1 MPALLRQLID
11 VRSRLEDEAIRFL
24 EASADTIDWTP
35 WECGGRPLRA
45 GSAFVEPIVL
55 LERQR
60 YWEPD
65 PRADSKSGKP
75 KSVEENF
82 GIDKLIAH
90 LYEHERFSKKHEEK
104 RWGHV
109 LRPGSRLRLV
119 VTGEPGGGKTCATRH
134 TAANLARQGAVR
146 LRRRTA
152 SVAEIIFPIWV
163 TAHHLA
169 AQPPDLETPE
179 AVIRAFEEER
189 SRSAK
194 PLSCFRRWLLT
205 QIERSNTL
213 IIIDAL
219 DELTIKLPHLRE
231 KKAGV
236 LPSGVSVDQ
245 RERFACWIAELDELQ
260 ASLVVTC
267 RTLSWRRLISFVRWQ
282 SSHDTVELKPLD
294 SRAQRQFARA
304 FFDFTGRTELAK
316 SLEKRLAQNRS
327 LREYARTPLI
337 LTLACIL
344 FSEGRPHDFTVPALY
359 GMFTGALLEGR
370 WRKSAV
376 LPEWSADVELWSEV
390 QGFLPSLAWHLFRPR
405 QGLLKTK
412 MSDAG
417 QVLNSNRFTATAW
430 NVAYDDA
437 TADGHRCFL
446 DSTTLRGGLVDL
458 GVLVSGGVNEARF
471 PCWSFAHRTLLE
483 FLAADG
489 LKARLDSD
497 EATYRWLLEEQK
509 PIEQNPFWFQLDWV
523 PVLTFLAALL
533 EDATVLL
540 QAIDVPPLVDG
551 QPVAGD
557 DFFQQMFGLKCR
569 LAGAAPKTPIKI
581 VEPLVDRWLLA
592 WDASLQGPFQ
602 GMQSVLEDYV
612 SALAGN
618 PAFVALVDE
627 RLFPRLSWDPEY
639 GERYFVQHLIASVL
653 KGIPFGEIGDVFGAT
668 IGVLTRIEAPG
679 IAARAKQ
686 FLNAS
691 FWHTRWKAAEAL
703 EALGDAAAIGALNER
718 LAREDQRIVYRANC
732 RALISLGDTSLVD
745 RLNHSIEKAGPDDD
759 TWHAADALGELG
771 EPRAAATLAALLA
784 ARAEA
789 IDQGNLDGSRKMT
802 EVELESLGWELAV
815 PLGKLGDQRAYPYL
829 VRTLNSTIGLYR
841 ADAATALEKLGDRR
855 AIKPLLA
862 ALKTEP
868 RESTADAIASALRA
882 LGGPQIV
889 DELIIALQDKDGSV
903 SWPGD
908 RPLHRPGQ
916 EEFKRELVSQMRSFA
931 ARTLG
936 IMGDSRA
943 IAILRR
949 YLMREADPAVRGA
962 IAEALGALRDPGAIK
977 DLAFCLTREQVPETR
992 GKIAAALEALAS
1004 HPDAPEFS
1012 RKAKEALRER
1022 LKNERDSVVC
1032 RSIVSALASFGDREA
1047 AVAMRQ
1053 LLYFPVQSESRT
1065 SITAGLWRLCVAEK
1079 IYLPSPPMRR
1089 CSWADR
1095 IAVPIAKGVITAI
1108 RMIHKIQA
1116 PWRDPR

>member
-24 EASADTIDWTP
+24 DASADAIDWTP
-35 WECGGRPLRA
+35 WEFGGRPLRA

-55 LERQR
+55 LERQMN
-60 YWEPD
+60 WEPD
-65 PRADSKSGKP
+65 PRADSKSGKTKP
-75 KSVEENF
+75 VEENF
-82 GIDKLIAH
+82 GIDKLIAQ
-90 LYEHERFSKKHEEK
+90 LYERERFSKKHEEK

-119 VTGEPGGGKTCATRH
+119 VTGGPGGGKTCATRH
-134 TAANLARQGAVR
+134 TAANLARQGAAR

-152 SVAEIIFPIWV
+152 KVAEIILPIWV
-163 TAHHLA
+163 TAHRLA
-169 AQPPDLETPE
+169 AQPADLGTPE
-179 AVIRAFEEER
+179 AVIRAFEEE
-189 SRSAK
+189 SSKPAK
-194 PLSCFRRWLLT
+194 PLSRFRRWLLT

-231 KKAGV
+231 EKGVV

-245 RERFACWIAELDELQ
+245 RERFASRIAELGESQ

-267 RTLSWRRLISFVRWQ
+267 RTLSWRRLMSFVKWQ

-294 SRAQRQFARA
+294 SRAQTRLAQA
-304 FFDFTGRTELAK
+304 FFNLTGQTELAK
-316 SLEKRLAQNRS
+316 SLEERLAEDRS

-337 LTLACIL
+337 LTLACIF
-344 FSEGRPHDFTVPALY
+344 FSEGRLHDFTVPALY

-370 WRKSAV
+370 WRRSAV

-405 QGLLKTK
+405 KGLLKTK
-412 MSDAG
+412 AGEAG
-417 QVLNSNRFTATAW
+417 QVLNSNRFTAAAW

-437 TADGHRCFL
+437 KADGHRCFL
-446 DSTTLRGGLVDL
+446 DSTTLRDGLVDL
-458 GVLVSGGVNEARF
+458 GVLVSGGAGVNKAPS

-483 FLAADG
+483 FLAANG
-489 LKARLDSD
+489 LKAQLDSD
-497 EATYRWLLEEQK
+497 DATHRWLLEEQK
-509 PIEQNPFWFQLDWV
+509 PIEQNPFWFQLEWV

-581 VEPLVDRWLLA
+581 VEPLVDRWLLV

-612 SALAGN
+612 SAFAGN
-618 PAFVALVDE
+618 PAFVALVAE

-639 GERYFVQHLIASVL
+639 GERYVVQHLIASVL
-653 KGIPFGEIGDVFGAT
+653 KGIPVGEIGDVFGAT

-703 EALGDAAAIGALNER
+703 EALGDAEAIGALHER

-732 RALISLGDTSLVD
+732 RALVSLGDASLVD
-745 RLNHSIEKAGPDDD
+745 RLLHSIEKAGPDDD

-789 IDQGNLDGSRKMT
+789 INQGNLDGSRKMT
-802 EVELESLGWELAV
+802 EGELESLGWELAV
-815 PLGKLGDQRAYPYL
+815 PLAKLGDQRAYPYL
-829 VRTLNSTIGLYR
+829 VRTLNSTIGLHR

-882 LGGPQIV
+882 LGR
-889 DELIIALQDKDGSV
+889 ST
-903 SWPGD
+903 D
-908 RPLHRPGQ
+908 RGRADHR
-916 EEFKRELVSQMRSFA
+916 A
-931 ARTLG
+931 ARQ
-936 IMGDSRA
+936 
-943 IAILRR
+943 RR
-949 YLMREADPAVRGA
+949 QR
-962 IAEALGALRDPGAIK
+962 K
-977 DLAFCLTREQVPETR
+977 LAR
-992 GKIAAALEALAS
+992 
-1004 HPDAPEFS
+1004 
-1012 RKAKEALRER
+1012 
-1022 LKNERDSVVC
+1022 
-1032 RSIVSALASFGDREA
+1032 
-1047 AVAMRQ
+1047 
-1053 LLYFPVQSESRT
+1053 
-1065 SITAGLWRLCVAEK
+1065 
-1079 IYLPSPPMRR
+1079 
-1089 CSWADR
+1089 
-1095 IAVPIAKGVITAI
+1095 
-1108 RMIHKIQA
+1108 
-1116 PWRDPR
+1116 

>member
-1 MPALLRQLID
+1 MPTLLRRLID

-35 WECGGRPLRA
+35 WEFGGRPLRA

-55 LERQR
+55 RERQMN
-60 YWEPD
+60 WEPD
-65 PRADSKSGKP
+65 PRADSKSGKM

-82 GIDKLIAH
+82 GIDKLIAQ

-152 SVAEIIFPIWV
+152 SMAEIIFPIWV
-163 TAHHLA
+163 TAHRLA
-169 AQPPDLETPE
+169 AQPADLGTPE
-179 AVIRAFEEER
+179 AVIRAFEKER
-189 SRSAK
+189 SKPAK
-194 PLSCFRRWLLT
+194 PLSCFRHWLLR

-219 DELTIKLPHLRE
+219 DELTIKRPHLRE
-231 KKAGV
+231 EKGVV

-245 RERFACWIAELDELQ
+245 RERFARWIAELGESE

-267 RTLSWRRLISFVRWQ
+267 RTLSWRRLMSFVKWQ

-294 SRAQRQFARA
+294 SRAQSQFAQA
-304 FFDFTGRTELAK
+304 LFDLTGRTELAK
-316 SLEKRLAQNRS
+316 SLEKRLAQDRA

-344 FSEGRPHDFTVPALY
+344 FREERLHEFTVPALY
-359 GMFTGALLEGR
+359 RMFIVALLEGR

-376 LPEWSADVELWSEV
+376 RPEWSADVELWPEV

-405 QGLLKTK
+405 KGLLKTK
-412 MSDAG
+412 AGEAG
-417 QVLNSNRFTATAW
+417 QVLNSNRFTAAAW

-437 TADGHRCFL
+437 KADGHRCFL

-458 GVLVSGGVNEARF
+458 GVLVGGGVNEARF

-483 FLAADG
+483 FLAAEG

-581 VEPLVDRWLLA
+581 VEPLVDRWLLV

-602 GMQSVLEDYV
+602 GMQSVLEDYI
-612 SALAGN
+612 SAFAGN
-618 PAFVALVDE
+618 PAHVALVAE
-627 RLFPRLSWDPEY
+627 RLYPRLGWDPEF
-639 GERYFVQHLIASVL
+639 GERYVVQHLIASIL
-653 KGIPFGEIGDVFGAT
+653 KGIPVGEIGDVFGAT

-679 IAARAKQ
+679 IAAKAKQ

-691 FWHTRWKAAEAL
+691 FWYTRWKAAEAL

-718 LAREDQRIVYRANC
+718 LAREDRRIVYRAIC

-745 RLNHSIEKAGPDDD
+745 RLIHSIEKAGPDDD
-759 TWHAADALGELG
+759 MWRAADALGELE
-771 EPRAAATLAALLA
+771 EPRAAATLAALLT
-784 ARAEA
+784 ARAEV
-789 IDQGNLDGSRKMT
+789 INQGNLYGSRKVT
-802 EVELESLGWELAV
+802 EGELESLGWELAV

-829 VRTLNSTIGLYR
+829 VRTLNSAIGLYC

-862 ALKTEP
+862 ALKTES
-868 RESTADAIASALRA
+868 RESTVDAIASALRA
-882 LGGPQIV
+882 LGSAQTV
-889 DELIIALQDKDGSV
+889 DELIIALQDEDGSV

-908 RPLHRPGQ
+908 RPLNRPGE
-916 EEFKRELVSQMRSFA
+916 EEFKRKLVSRMRRFA

-943 IAILRR
+943 ITILRGH
-949 YLMREADPAVRGA
+949 LMREADPVVRGA
-962 IAEALGALRDPGAIK
+962 IAEALGALRARGAFE
-977 DLAFCLTREQVPETR
+977 DLAFCLTREPIPETR
-992 GKIAAALEALAS
+992 EKIAAALWALAS

-1012 RKAKEALRER
+1012 GEAKKALREQ

-1047 AVAMRQ
+1047 AVAMRH

-1065 SITAGLWRLCVAEK
+1065 RITAGLWRLCVAEK
-1079 IYLPSPPMRR
+1079 IYLPSPPMGRR
-1089 CSWADR
+1089 SWADR
-1095 IAVPIAKGVITAI
+1095 IAVPIAKGVIGAI
-1108 RMIHKIQA
+1108 RMIRKIPG
-1116 PWRDPR
+1116 PWRDPK